1 VKHLS
6 FITLFSYYIG
16 FVYSLFAWVEIVNS
30 KNSKTGGKKGGS
42 GIASRKALNDITN
55 KASFHPETSI
65 KKNNLHKED
74 INVKEEMFLHDHKKC
89 IEAQKA
95 AMRNFDLETVLP
107 KDGNPSYLDFTSAFN
122 G

>member
-65 KKNNLHKED
+65 L
-74 INVKEEMFLHDHKKC
+74 M
-89 IEAQKA
+89 
-95 AMRNFDLETVLP
+95 
-107 KDGNPSYLDFTSAFN
+107 
-122 G
+122 